1 MSTNAPQVQQ
11 PQEDPW
17 VPRRVHDSFRRVRR
31 IGRGRNMHYEFRG
44 QQPDETVKM
53 VLRRHKF
60 FLIAPALPLV
70 GAIIGLFVVIG
81 LSGYFPQAGPFWTL
95 LEYILAI
102 AIIIASGYFLYNDL
116 ALWWLETTIIT
127 DKRILSW
134 KGFLN
139 PSREEIPN
147 QNVVQVAVDQR
158 SPWSLLLSYG
168 DLHFYL
174 VGGKGLVLKHIP
186 NPKKV
191 RDSLNNITTQA
202 KQGAQKPP
210 SQPAVFSDPD
220 LTEVLAKLA
229 KNEDVPTLPDAD
241 QKYAHRQRPDRPR
254 GPLRTF
260 GGPLRLPCDVTYT
273 TDEYT
278 VKYIQRSLYVLVG
291 RLILPILLLVAAIIA
306 TFSVSSIFPWT
317 SVAILVILLS
327 IGYIIINYI
336 DDVYILTSKRIIDI
350 ERRFLF
356 LDEQHVITEYA
367 QIREIKVQM
376 RNPIEIAFDIG
387 HVIIE
392 TPGNNPNIM
401 MSLVDHPFSIQDMII
416 AIKGFQGKVDKIKT
430 KNDLKNELNTWFG
443 DVLTVLEKKMV
454 NRGVPNLQKLDLW
467 TAAELAREL
476 GMKVVPVGEDP
487 SYPNIAAGLIVAQNP
502 LPGTLM
508 HTDSQDPEDKPQ
520 IHVILSRRP

>member
-1 MSTNAPQVQQ
+1 MNANAPLVQ
-11 PQEDPW
+11 PTPEDPW
-17 VPRRVHDSFRRVRR
+17 TPRRIYDSFRRVRR
-31 IGRGRNMHYEFRG
+31 VGRGRNRRYVFRG

-60 FLIAPALPLV
+60 FLILPALPLI
-70 GAIIGLFVVIG
+70 GAIIGLLVVIG
-81 LSGYFPQAGPFWTL
+81 LSGQFPQAGPFWTL
-95 LEYILAI
+95 LEYIFAI
-102 AIIIASGYFLYNDL
+102 AIIIATGYFLYNDL
-116 ALWWLETTIIT
+116 ALWWLNTTIIT
-127 DKRILSW
+127 DKRVLSW
-134 KGFLN
+134 EGFLN
-139 PSREEIPN
+139 PSREEVPI
-147 QNVVQVAVDQR
+147 QNIVQVAVDQR
-158 SPWSLLLSYG
+158 NPLSLLLSYG
-168 DLHFYL
+168 DLHLYL
-174 VGGKGLVLKHIP
+174 VGGRVVLKRVP
-186 NPKKV
+186 DPKGV
-191 RDSLNNITTQA
+191 RDSLSNITNQA

-210 SQPAVFSDPD
+210 PQPAVFSDPD

-229 KNEDVPTLPDAD
+229 KNEDVPRLPNAD
-241 QKYAHRQRPDRPR
+241 EKYAHRQRPDRLR
-254 GPLRTF
+254 GPMRTF

-291 RLILPILLLVAAIIA
+291 KLILPILLLVAAIIA
-306 TFSVSSIFPWT
+306 TFSLSFIFAWT
-317 SVAILVILLS
+317 SIAILVILLS
-327 IGYIIINYI
+327 IGYIIVNYI
-336 DDVYILTSKRIIDI
+336 DDVYILTNKRIIDI

-356 LDEQHVITEYA
+356 FDEQHVITEYA
-367 QIREIKVQM
+367 QVREIKVQM
-376 RNPIEIAFDIG
+376 RNPIEIVFDIG

-392 TPGNNPNIM
+392 TPGNNPNIV

-476 GMKVVPVGEDP
+476 GMKVVPIGEDP
-487 SYPNIAAGLIVAQNP
+487 SYPNIAPGLIVAQNP

-508 HTDSQDPEDKPQ
+508 RLDSQDPEDKPQ
-520 IHVILSRRP
+520 IHVVLSRRP

>member
-1 MSTNAPQVQQ
+1 MNANAPQVQQ
-11 PQEDPW
+11 PPEDPW
-17 VPRRVHDSFRRVRR
+17 IPRRVHDSFRRVRR
-31 IGRGRNMHYEFRG
+31 VGRGRNRRYIFRG

-53 VLRRHKF
+53 VIRAHKF
-60 FLIAPALPLV
+60 FLILPALPLV

-81 LSGYFPQAGPFWTL
+81 LSGRFPGAGSFWTL
-95 LEYILAI
+95 LEYISVI
-102 AIIIASGYFLYNDL
+102 AIIIASVYFLYNDL
-116 ALWWLETTIIT
+116 ALWWLNTTIIT

-134 KGFLN
+134 EGFLS
-139 PSREEIPN
+139 PSREEVPL

-158 SPWSLLLSYG
+158 DPLSLLLSYG
-168 DLHFYL
+168 DLYLYL
-174 VGGKGLVLKHIP
+174 VGGRLVLKRIP

-191 RDSLNNITTQA
+191 RDSLSNITTQA

-210 SQPAVFSDPD
+210 PQPVVFSDPD

-229 KNEDVPTLPDAD
+229 KNEDVPRLPNAD
-241 QKYAHRQRPDRPR
+241 EKYAHRQRPDRIR
-254 GPLRTF
+254 GPMRTF

-278 VKYIQRSLYVLVG
+278 VKYIQRSLYVLYG
-291 RLILPILLLVAAIIA
+291 KLILPILLLVAAIIS
-306 TFSVSSIFPWT
+306 TFYVSFVLPLA

-327 IGYIIINYI
+327 IGYLIINYI
-336 DDVYILTSKRIIDI
+336 DDVYILTNKRIIDI

-356 LDEQHVITEYA
+356 FDEQHVITEYA
-367 QIREIKVQM
+367 QVREIKVQM
-376 RNPIEIAFDIG
+376 RNPLEIALDIG

-392 TPGNNPNIM
+392 TPGTNPNIE
-401 MSLVDHPFSIQDMII
+401 MSLVDHPFSIQDMVI
-416 AIKGFQGKVDKIKT
+416 AIKGFQGKVDKIKA
-430 KNDLKNELNTWFG
+430 KNDLKNDLNTWFG

-487 SYPNIAAGLIVAQNP
+487 SYPNIAPGLIVAQNP

-508 HTDSQDPEDKPQ
+508 RPDSQDPEDRPQ
-520 IHVILSRRP
+520 IHVVLSRRP

>member
-1 MSTNAPQVQQ
+1 MNANAPLVQ
-11 PQEDPW
+11 PTPEDPW
-17 VPRRVHDSFRRVRR
+17 MPRRVHDSFRRVRR
-31 IGRGRNMHYEFRG
+31 VGRGRNRRYVFRG

-53 VLRRHKF
+53 VIREHKF
-60 FLIAPALPLV
+60 FLILPALPLV
-70 GAIIGLFVVIG
+70 GAIIGLFLVIG
-81 LSGYFPQAGPFWTL
+81 LSARFPEAGAFWTL
-95 LEYILAI
+95 LEYLSVI
-102 AIIIASGYFLYNDL
+102 AIIIAAVYFLYNDL
-116 ALWWLETTIIT
+116 ALWWLNTTIIT
-127 DKRILSW
+127 DKRVLSW
-134 KGFLN
+134 EGFLN
-139 PSREEIPN
+139 PSREEIPL
-147 QNVVQVAVDQR
+147 QNIVQVAVDQR
-158 SPWSLLLSYG
+158 NPLSMLLSYG
-168 DLHFYL
+168 DLHLYL
-174 VGGKGLVLKHIP
+174 VGGRLVLKRIP
-186 NPKKV
+186 DPKGV
-191 RDSLNNITTQA
+191 RDNLTSITTQV

-210 SQPAVFSDPD
+210 PAPAVFSDSD

-229 KNEDVPTLPDAD
+229 KNEDVPRLPNAD
-241 QKYAHRQRPDRPR
+241 ERYARRQRPDRVR
-254 GPLRTF
+254 GPMRTF

-291 RLILPILLLVAAIIA
+291 KLILPVLLLVAAIIA
-306 TFSVSSIFPWT
+306 TFSLSFILPWA
-317 SVAILVILLS
+317 SAAIIIILLW
-327 IGYIIINYI
+327 IGYTIINYI
-336 DDVYILTSKRIIDI
+336 DDVYILTNKRIIDI

-356 LDEQHVITEYA
+356 FDEQHVITEYGL
-367 QIREIKVQM
+367 IREIKVQM

-392 TPGNNPNIM
+392 TPGNNPNIE
-401 MSLVDHPFSIQDMII
+401 MSLVDHPFSIQDMVI
-416 AIKGFQGKVDKIKT
+416 AIKGFQGKVEKIKA

-487 SYPNIAAGLIVAQNP
+487 SYPNIAPGLIVAQNP

-508 HTDSQDPEDKPQ
+508 RPDSEDPEDKPQ

>member
-1 MSTNAPQVQQ
+1 MNANVQQVQQ
-11 PQEDPW
+11 PPEDPW
-17 VPRRVHDSFRRVRR
+17 IPRRVHDSFRRVRR
-31 IGRGRNMHYEFRG
+31 VGRGRNRRYVFRG

-53 VLRRHKF
+53 VIRAHKF
-60 FLIAPALPLV
+60 FLILPALPLV

-81 LSGYFPQAGPFWTL
+81 LSGRFPQAGPFWTL
-95 LEYILAI
+95 LDYISVI
-102 AIIIASGYFLYNDL
+102 AIIIAAVYFLYNDL
-116 ALWWLETTIIT
+116 ALWWLNTTIIT

-134 KGFLN
+134 EGFLN
-139 PSREEIPN
+139 PSREEVPL

-158 SPWSLLLSYG
+158 NPLSLLLSYG
-168 DLHFYL
+168 DLYLYL
-174 VGGKGLVLKHIP
+174 VGGRLVLKRIP

-191 RDSLNNITTQA
+191 RDSLSNITTLF
-202 KQGAQKPP
+202 KQGAQKP
-210 SQPAVFSDPD
+210 
-220 LTEVLAKLA
+220 
-229 KNEDVPTLPDAD
+229 
-241 QKYAHRQRPDRPR
+241 
-254 GPLRTF
+254 GPMRTF

-278 VKYIQRSLYVLVG
+278 VKYIQRSLYVLYG
-291 RLILPILLLVAAIIA
+291 KLILPILLLVAVIIA
-306 TFSVSSIFPWT
+306 TFYVSPVLPLA

-327 IGYIIINYI
+327 IGYLIINYI
-336 DDVYILTSKRIIDI
+336 DDVYILTNKRIIDI

-367 QIREIKVQM
+367 QVREIKVQM
-376 RNPIEIAFDIG
+376 RNPLEIAFDIG

-392 TPGNNPNIM
+392 TPGTNPNIE
-401 MSLVDHPFSIQDMII
+401 MSLVDHPFSIQDMVI
-416 AIKGFQGKVDKIKT
+416 AIKGFQGKVDKIKA
-430 KNDLKNELNTWFG
+430 KNDLKNDLNTWFG

-487 SYPNIAAGLIVAQNP
+487 SYPNIAPGLIVAQNP

-508 HTDSQDPEDKPQ
+508 RPDSQDPEDRPQ
-520 IHVILSRRP
+520 IHVVLSRRP

>member
-1 MSTNAPQVQQ
+1 MNANAPLVQ
-11 PQEDPW
+11 PTPEDPW
-17 VPRRVHDSFRRVRR
+17 TPRRIHDSFRRVRR
-31 IGRGRNMHYEFRG
+31 VGRGRNRRYVFRG

-60 FLIAPALPLV
+60 FLILPALPLI
-70 GAIIGLFVVIG
+70 GAIIGLLVVIG
-81 LSGYFPQAGPFWTL
+81 LSGQFPQAGPFWTL
-95 LEYILAI
+95 LEYIFAI
-102 AIIIASGYFLYNDL
+102 AIIIATGYFLYNDL
-116 ALWWLETTIIT
+116 ALWWLNTAIIT
-127 DKRILSW
+127 DKRVLSW
-134 KGFLN
+134 EGFLN
-139 PSREEIPN
+139 PSREEVPI
-147 QNVVQVAVDQR
+147 QNIVQVAVDQR
-158 SPWSLLLSYG
+158 NPLSLLLSYG
-168 DLHFYL
+168 DLHLYL
-174 VGGKGLVLKHIP
+174 VGGRVVLKRIP
-186 NPKKV
+186 DPKGV
-191 RDSLNNITTQA
+191 RDSLSNITTQV

-210 SQPAVFSDPD
+210 PEPAVFSDPD

-229 KNEDVPTLPDAD
+229 KNEDVPRLPNAD
-241 QKYAHRQRPDRPR
+241 EKYARRQRPDRLR
-254 GPLRTF
+254 GPMRTF

-291 RLILPILLLVAAIIA
+291 KLILPILLLVAAIIA
-306 TFSVSSIFPWT
+306 TFSLSFILPWT

-327 IGYIIINYI
+327 IGYIIVNYI
-336 DDVYILTSKRIIDI
+336 DDVYILTNKRIIDI

-356 LDEQHVITEYA
+356 FDEQHVITEYA
-367 QIREIKVQM
+367 QVREIKVQM
-376 RNPIEIAFDIG
+376 RNPIEIVFDIG

-392 TPGNNPNIM
+392 TPGNNPNIV

-476 GMKVVPVGEDP
+476 GMKVVPIGEDP
-487 SYPNIAAGLIVAQNP
+487 SYPNIAPGLIVAQNP

-508 HTDSQDPEDKPQ
+508 RLDSQDPEDKPQ
-520 IHVILSRRP
+520 IHVVLSRRP